1 MVSSRNQAIL
11 TERPP
16 SASEDSSSFCGELMP
31 CEDVLRVNIRE
42 RDGEERVPKHLF
54 LIAFLDA
61 NTACPVPLYHGALYK
76 WRNYPAFHTTSSTST
91 PSPPSRHPSRSPKT
105 PLSLVFVLVS
115 TPFHCPK
122 TPSTPSSTPCKL
134 DCTLNLDGVDLW
146 RAFSSSGLRLHVFPL
161 DTGAHAC
168 AEVLENNRAV
178 RAGIIVD
185 AECPYSQQ
193 LLQRAS
199 SEKLFNDLLIWIIFE
214 KTSTIFNNSGNNII
228 ISSNKNDGSGYFG
241 GSTLSPRG
249 HELLRGL
256 HVFPNSDVTWV
267 QGVSGCHV
275 EFLEVYQATVNT
287 SLIVTGIGTTRTG
300 EEHII
305 LKLAGSSGRTRTRS
319 DLRGGV
325 LKAGAVVSYKGIFRA
340 EGAYI
345 LYPDQFKDMYDL
357 TMRHVDTWSKIN
369 YPLVEYLAASMNF
382 SLIVVYSN
390 SYGWQTNGSFD
401 GLMGLLQRF
410 EVDITASG
418 IFMRLDRM
426 EVSHFVAET
435 FPDSHNIPAAIF
447 IQCYKH
453 FRSALQSFAVVLL
466 CDTVFTGHYI
476 APKSFSLRITSFV
489 FSLTT
494 LFLYTAYS
502 ANIVAL
508 LQTPY
513 SSIRGLRDLVE
524 SPLAVGIQDVEYNHV
539 YLTESLDPVIMNLVK
554 NKLSDKKVNQYCS
567 PDKGIERVQHGM
579 FAFQVDKALAYK
591 LISDTFTERDKC
603 GLMEVELFPLPLM
616 SLATVRGSPYKEFI
630 AQRVRWFR
638 EVGILDRIWKLWVS
652 QRPVCEDKLK
662 EFVSV
667 GRMELYPAMQVF
679 RIGAGV
685 SVAVLMAELIHF
697 HSFSFMDIK
706 KLELFG
712 FMAKLANNLRSEAR
726 SPQRTPREILKLRL
740 SHPGDDSSEQ
750 TVGHRHDK
758 KSFPGEGVVASQ
770 FDLVDIYLR
779 GTSRWRTSLEKKC
792 IRICAVEE
800 WKAIKERKLCTPDL
814 SPNILVIGTPVRCE
828 IDS

>member
-1 MVSSRNQAIL
+1 MFWSVL
-11 TERPP
+11 
-16 SASEDSSSFCGELMP
+16 
-31 CEDVLRVNIRE
+31 EDVLRVNIRE

-76 WRNYPAFHTTSSTST
+76 WQSNKEELSHNKHFVVRVGLAGFSDQGLHIRHSGAKFTWMTARN
-91 PSPPSRHPSRSPKT
+91 R
-105 PLSLVFVLVS
+105 
-115 TPFHCPK
+115 
-122 TPSTPSSTPCKL
+122 CKL

-168 AEVLENNRAV
+168 AEALENNRAV

-325 LKAGAVVSYKGIFRA
+325 LKAGAV
-340 EGAYI
+340 I

-476 APKSFSLRITSFV
+476 APQSFSLRITSFV

-697 HSFSFMDIK
+697 HRMKIIRVVKRDK
-706 KLELFG
+706 
-712 FMAKLANNLRSEAR
+712 N
-726 SPQRTPREILKLRL
+726 RT
-740 SHPGDDSSEQ
+740 
-750 TVGHRHDK
+750 
-758 KSFPGEGVVASQ
+758 
-770 FDLVDIYLR
+770 
-779 GTSRWRTSLEKKC
+779 
-792 IRICAVEE
+792 
-800 WKAIKERKLCTPDL
+800 RK
-814 SPNILVIGTPVRCE
+814 
-828 IDS
+828 